1 MICILAAL
9 KREIDSVLDMAQ
21 GVVKEKTAGCVRY
34 MCSVQGLQC
43 TVVRTGSGEKR
54 IDPVVVRGCS
64 EVLSTGF
71 CGALVP
77 GMEAGDIVISK
88 NIRRVDDRIL
98 DRTLAGN
105 RLQEVSDKT
114 IKCASKNIVH
124 PGWFLEAERG
134 WESVFSQKNVSLWK
148 GTTLTVGRIIK
159 TRAQKAFLEKVTGAI
174 SVEMED
180 MHRMELCSDLGIP
193 FFSVRAVFDSTD
205 DEIPGIQRGL
215 RLYSDFRI
223 LLEHLAAAQSSIALF
238 FDAFFGCFPKNPN
251 LS

>member
-34 MCSVQGLQC
+34 TCSINGLQC
-43 TVVRTGSGEKR
+43 TVVRTGTGEKR
-54 IDPVVVRGCS
+54 IDPEVVRGCS

-88 NIRRVDDRIL
+88 KILYVDDYIL
-98 DRTLAGN
+98 DMILAGN
-105 RLQEVSDKT
+105 RPQE
-114 IKCASKNIVH
+114 ASGKAVEFAYQKIAH
-124 PGWFLEAERG
+124 PGWFLEAERE
-134 WESVFSQKNVSLWK
+134 WEGIFAKKNVSLWK
-148 GTTLTVGRIIK
+148 GTTLTVARIIK
-159 TRAQKAFLEKVTGAI
+159 TRAQKATLENVTGAM

-180 MHRMELCSDLGIP
+180 MHRMELCTELGIP
-193 FFSVRAVFDSTD
+193 FFSIRAVLDSAD

-223 LLEHLAAAQSSIALF
+223 LLEHLSAAQNSIALF
-238 FDAFFGCFPKNPN
+238 FDVFFGGFPREPN
-251 LS
+251 FP